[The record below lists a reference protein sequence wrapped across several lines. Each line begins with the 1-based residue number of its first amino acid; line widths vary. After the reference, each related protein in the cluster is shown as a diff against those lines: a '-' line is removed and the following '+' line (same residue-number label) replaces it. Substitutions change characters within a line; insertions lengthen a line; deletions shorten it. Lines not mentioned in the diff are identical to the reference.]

1 MQLKFES
8 DIPNSTDSTECGW
21 RVLQLR
27 DNSWSPQLRTGTGTG
42 TADRFGR
49 TKFEVPQL
57 LVLVVMLLLVIYAMH
72 EAGDPK
78 NWEWMGF
85 KDQPAQSDQLAA
97 PQPESPS
104 DASGNSQPQFKSIA
118 KPAESQIPT
127 QASNRQPDLQSEPIK
142 VDADLNAIS
151 STLKATVSENTSSPA
166 LEIVSEFWR
175 SIISKMK
182 PEQQTTLMKMLLS
195 MRRGEPLAPEIV
207 EPCKSLVPIIS
218 RNRDKFHQ
226 ELFDQLTLT
235 ADGTQEKKDLS
246 AGLFDS
252 QAVWEQKIL
261 PAFKATVQG
270 EDFTLAQLQ
279 AIHQLQATIDPI
291 LFEQVQDSTA
301 IGWAGD
307 SGSWKRIWE
316 MVAGRPEGALATKEP
331 TPSFKPVT
339 RIELMSQPEFY
350 RGQPI
355 SVEGWVRS
363 ALKSEVGANSE
374 LGISQKYTM
383 WIRPKETKQG
393 PYCVYAH
400 QLPEDFPE
408 LTDQF
413 QDLNEQVKIEGYFFK
428 IRTYVASDKQKS
440 VLTSPVIVAS
450 GVTRVA
456 PVEYTSVHK
465 WQPNRATLVIAFLLM
480 PILAT
485 AIAWWAFRYSK
496 TNSYQPGKK
505 TADKIDKTLGA
516 LASDP
521 AVQTDREKIQA
532 LYDSDLLNADS
543 SYQSETIVQETDV
556 DE

>member
-1 MQLKFES
+1 MRLKFKT
-8 DIPNSTDSTECGW
+8 DTPNSTDSVTYPW
-21 RVLQLR
+21 RVVPIH
-27 DNSWSPQLRTGTGTG
+27 DTSWSGRLR

-57 LVLVVMLLLVIYAMH
+57 LVLIVMLLLVIYAMH

-104 DASGNSQPQFKSIA
+104 DASVNSQPQFKSVA
-118 KPAESQIPT
+118 KPQTLSQR
-127 QASNRQPDLQSEPIK
+127 SNGQLDIRSEPIK
-142 VDADLNAIS
+142 VDADLGAIS
-151 STLKATVSENTSSPA
+151 STLKATMSQDTSDPS
-166 LEIVSEFWR
+166 LEIASEFWR
-175 SIISKMK
+175 SIINKMK

-195 MRRGEPLAPEIV
+195 MRHSEPLAPEIV
-207 EPCKSLVPIIS
+207 EPCKSLVSIVS

-235 ADGTQEKKDLS
+235 TDGTQEKKDLS
-246 AGLFDS
+246 TGLFDS
-252 QAVWEQKIL
+252 QAIWEEKIL
-261 PAFKATVQG
+261 PAFKATIQG

-291 LFEQVQDSTA
+291 LFEQVQDDTA
-301 IGWAGD
+301 IGWTGD
-307 SGSWKRIWE
+307 SGTWKRIWE
-316 MVAGRPEGALATKEP
+316 MAAGRPEGALVIKEP

-363 ALKSEVGANSE
+363 ALKSNVGANSE
-374 LGISQKYTM
+374 LGISRKYTM

-400 QLPEDFPE
+400 QLPENFPE

-440 VLTSPVIVAS
+440 VLTCPVIVAS
-450 GVTRVA
+450 KVTRVA
-456 PVEYTSVHK
+456 AAEYTSVHK
-465 WQPNRATLVIAFLLM
+465 WQPNRSTLVIAFLLM
-480 PILAT
+480 PTLAT
-485 AIAWWAFRYSK
+485 AIAWWAFRYSQ

-505 TADKIDKTLGA
+505 TANKIDKALRA

-532 LYDSDLLNADS
+532 LYDSDLLGSDS
-543 SYQSETIVQETDV
+543 SYQSETIAQETDV